1 MTSDPSVI
9 RAQIEQT
16 RANLS
21 DDVDALADQANPA
34 HIAHRQVAKAKRAGG
49 RLLDRILGTAEDVRD
64 AAADKAHELA
74 ADVGDAT
81 GDVTGR
87 APQWGHGVADL
98 PNQAGR
104 QAQGNPVAAGVVA
117 FGIGLLI
124 AAAFPASRKEQE
136 LAQAVKEQAQPL
148 TDQVTA
154 AAREVADNLA
164 GPAKEAVENL
174 KESAGE
180 AVAAVQEE
188 GSAAVSDVQGVVS
201 DAAAEVADTARDS
214 AEEVKDEARR
224 AAGS

>member
-9 RAQIEQT
+9 RAQIEET

-21 DDVDALADQANPA
+21 DDVDALTEQATPA
-34 HIAHRQVAKAKRAGG
+34 NIAHRQVTKAKRAGS

-74 ADVGDAT
+74 
-81 GDVTGR
+81 GDVRGATEEVTER
-87 APQWGHGVADL
+87 ASQWGHGVADL

-104 QAQGNPVAAGVVA
+104 QAQGNPLAAGVVA

-148 TDQVTA
+148 TDQVAT

-164 GPAKEAVENL
+164 APAKEAVESL
-174 KESAGE
+174 RESAGE
-180 AVAAVQEE
+180 AVATVQEE
-188 GSAAVSDVQGVVS
+188 GSAAVRDVQGVAS
-201 DAAAEVADTARDS
+201 DSATEVADAARES
-214 AEEVKDEARR
+214 AEEVKDEARK
-224 AAGS
+224 AAGR